1 MLPSI
6 FKIALVLLLTTS
18 SLTVDAAKRR
28 SRIESP
34 IENAADAPLE
44 DNIATASGSDVMI
57 VNKEPAPVK
66 SNSSTYLQT
75 DMAEKEAVSEY
86 SNEDMS
92 YDECDSDNI
101 SFELVTG

>member
-1 MLPSI
+1 MLPRLC
-6 FKIALVLLLTTS
+6 KVLLVILLTTS
-18 SLTVDAAKRR
+18 SFTVNAAKRR

-34 IENAADAPLE
+34 IENAAEAPLE
-44 DNIATASGSDVMI
+44 DNIATASGSDVII
-57 VNKEPAPVK
+57 VKKEPA
-66 SNSSTYLQT
+66 STSTSTEL
-75 DMAEKEAVSEY
+75 AEKEAVSEY

>member
-1 MLPSI
+1 MLPRLCEI
-6 FKIALVLLLTTS
+6 LLVILLTTS

-44 DNIATASGSDVMI
+44 DNIATASGSDINV
-57 VNKEPAPVK
+57 VK
-66 SNSSTYLQT
+66 IGPTSAVVTSTSTELV
-75 DMAEKEAVSEY
+75 EKETISEY